1 MSQANINELF
11 DQTLL
16 GDYDDETPWQA
27 VHALR
32 RLGTREIFD
41 QAAKWCES
49 DNPLYRARGADVLAQ
64 LGRTIE
70 HPHNNFPEESYAIIT
85 ELVQRETHQL
95 PLNSAIAAMGHL
107 ENPLAIPLIA
117 GFHTHLDAEIRFTV
131 ACALGC
137 FPNDPL
143 SVSILLKL
151 MQDTDEDVRDWSTF
165 GLGVLGVCDS
175 AAIRDALMERL
186 SDSNGDVRA
195 EAMVGLAI
203 RQDQRVLA
211 SVLAA
216 LREPATTKL
225 AVEAA
230 CYLLGMQNE
239 RTDWSGDDYARA
251 LREKFA
257 V

>member
-1 MSQANINELF
+1 MSQPNINELF

-16 GDYDDETPWQA
+16 GDYDDEIPWAA

-32 RLGTREIFD
+32 RLGTQEIFD
-41 QAAKWCES
+41 KAAKWCES

-70 HPHNNFPEESYAIIT
+70 HSHNNFPEESYGIIT
-85 ELVQRETHQL
+85 ELAQRETHQL

-107 ENPLAIPLIA
+107 GNSLAIPLIA
-117 GFHTHLDAEIRFTV
+117 KFHAHPDAETRFAV
-131 ACALGC
+131 ACALGS
-137 FPNDPL
+137 FPNDTL

-151 MQDTDEDVRDWSTF
+151 MQDTDEDVRDWATF
-165 GLGVLGVCDS
+165 GLGVQGVCDS

-186 SDSNGDVRA
+186 SDCNSDVRE
-195 EAMVGLAI
+195 EAMVGLAL

-211 SVLAA
+211 PVLSA
-216 LREPATTKL
+216 LQEPATKL

-230 CYLLGMQNE
+230 CFLLGMQNE
-239 RTDWSGDDYARA
+239 RTDWKGDDYAMA
-251 LREKFA
+251 LRDKFSI
-257 V
+257 

>member
-1 MSQANINELF
+1 MSQAGIDELF
-11 DQTLL
+11 AQTLA
-16 GDYDDETPWQA
+16 GDYEDETPWEA

-32 RLGTREIFD
+32 RLGTQEIFD
-41 QAAKWCES
+41 KAAKWCES
-49 DNPLYRARGADVLAQ
+49 DNPLFRARGTDVLAQ

-70 HPHNNFPEESYAIIT
+70 HPNNNFPEESYAIIT

-107 ENPLAIPLIA
+107 GNFLAIPLIA
-117 GFHTHLDAEIRFTV
+117 GFHAHPDAEIRFTV
-131 ACALGC
+131 AYALGS

-151 MQDTDEDVRDWSTF
+151 MQDTYEDVRDWATF
-165 GLGVLGVCDS
+165 GLGVQGVCDS

-186 SDSNGDVRA
+186 SDSNSDVRE

-203 RQDQRVLA
+203 RQDQRVL
-211 SVLAA
+211 SPVLAA
-216 LREPATTKL
+216 LQDTATTKL

-230 CYLLGMQNE
+230 CFLLGMENE
-239 RTDWSGDDYARA
+239 RTDWNADDYVKA
-251 LREKFA
+251 LRERFG